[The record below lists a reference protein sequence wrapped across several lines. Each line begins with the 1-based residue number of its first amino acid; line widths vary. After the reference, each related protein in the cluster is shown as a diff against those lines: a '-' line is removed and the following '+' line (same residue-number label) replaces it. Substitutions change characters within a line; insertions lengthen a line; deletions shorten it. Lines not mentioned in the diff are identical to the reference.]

1 MKSNEKI
8 QSFRCDLEEFK
19 RRSKEL
25 MEAIDDLD
33 PAQLDNGLKA
43 LSLSYL
49 SMDGSAGEICEAS
62 VVMTMVTRRVLQQEM
77 HITLLPLKNRVCDII

>member
-8 QSFRCDLEEFK
+8 HSFICDLEEFK

-25 MEAIDDLD
+25 VDAIDNLDL
-33 PAQLDNGLKA
+33 AQLDNGLKA

-62 VVMTMVTRRVLQQEM
+62 VVMTMVTRRVLQKEM
-77 HITLLPLKNRVCDII
+77 HITASA